1 MKHALLLTLSAV
13 VLLAYSSFCQEYSY
27 TRYDVKDGLAGS
39 NVYCITQDKEGFLW
53 MGTDGGLSRF
63 DGVHFKNFTLEDG
76 LPDIEVLQIFADSR
90 ERIWMGPFTKSIC
103 YYAAGRI
110 HNQEND
116 KQLAQFHLSGNI
128 HSFAE
133 DKYGN
138 ILAASKNAI
147 HLFTVDGH
155 VREYD
160 SIAGEPIDCGAIS
173 AASDGNFL
181 VECRNNIYHFADGKF
196 SVFMP
201 MPPTESWYNPGGAGA
216 SSLYFAMNPRMI
228 MWRSRLFTYSLRSFQ
243 TGREFDFIFDRTMNH
258 ISFSVV
264 GDSLAYHNQTDGTTE
279 FNIGTGA
286 TRKFHLGVHISRTFR
301 DDEGNTWFTSLGR
314 GIFRLN
320 SDEFRNIGLSVPSA
334 SQCVPHVIVKMDGDL
349 WVGCNNNTIF
359 RFSLPAMKEIAGLA
373 LDESK
378 TDDLQFIGKK
388 KDGKVLIGTTTRLYD
403 CFFKKPNDPCRADL
417 HRVFTVKDGILRNDS
432 EFVAAGAYGIYTI
445 DINNLHTKD
454 TLFNERATAIKY
466 IDGSL
471 YIGTINGLYVLRRD
485 RSIEY
490 WGVNHPNLRKR
501 ISAIQSSPDGVIW
514 VATYGDGISAYKD
527 GKLAAIV
534 TRKQGLSSDICRTIQ
549 LERNILWVG
558 TDKGLNKVDIS
569 KPGYPVTTYTAND
582 GLGSDIINAIFTDSA
597 MVYVGT
603 PAGLSFF
610 NPTLVDKSARCRLA
624 MTSLVS
630 SGKDRLQDTASLRL
644 PYSQS
649 NIRFEFAGISYK
661 SAGNIL
667 YRYRLLGLD
676 TSWQTTRES
685 FLDYPTLPSGEYKL
699 QLQAVNIFGKES
711 SLLSLHFFVATPFWR
726 STWFLAGCLI
736 VFFGMTWLFIS
747 LRIKNI
753 RRQQNEEELLAR
765 RMAELEHTALQAQ
778 MNPHFI
784 FNCLNSI
791 QQYIFDQDILA
802 ANKYITGFARLIRAT
817 LHNSTKDLIP
827 LEDELVY
834 LSTYLSL
841 EKLRFKEKMSY
852 TIEVAPDLPV
862 DGGYW
867 VPPMII
873 QPYVENSMRHGLR
886 HRKMAGGYIRI
897 SIREENGKLA
907 VVVEDNGI
915 GREKAASF
923 KTREHIEYQS
933 KGMSLTADRIRL
945 INSTHKENIEVE
957 IIDLK
962 DGQGIATGT
971 RVVIKFPKFDLIYQ
985 ENAI

>member
-1 MKHALLLTLSAV
+1 MKHTLLLTLSAV
-13 VLLAYSSFCQEYSY
+13 VLLAYSSSCQEYSY

-76 LPDIEVLQIFADSR
+76 LPDIEVLQIFADSK
-90 ERIWMGPFTKSIC
+90 ERIWMGPFSKSIC

-116 KQLAQFHLSGNI
+116 RQLAQFHLLGNI

-138 ILAASKNAI
+138 ILMAGKRAI
-147 HLFTVDGH
+147 HLFTVDGQ

-160 SIAGEPIDCGAIS
+160 SIDGRPIDCGAIS
-173 AASDGNFL
+173 AGPDGNFL
-181 VECRNNIYHFADGKF
+181 IECRNDIYHLADGQF
-196 SVFMP
+196 SLFMTLP
-201 MPPTESWYNPGGAGA
+201 MDHWYSDWPG
-216 SSLYFAMNPRMI
+216 SLYFALNRRMI
-228 MWRSRLFTYSLRSFQ
+228 MWRKSLFTYSLRSFQ
-243 TGREFDFIFDRTMNH
+243 TDRTVDFFFEGAANH
-258 ISFSVV
+258 VSFSLV
-264 GDSLAYHNQTDGTTE
+264 GDSLAYRNQPDGTTE
-279 FNIGTGA
+279 FNTGTGA
-286 TRKFHLGVHISRTFR
+286 TRKFNLGVHISRTFR
-301 DDEGNTWFTSLGR
+301 DDEGNTWFTSLGQ

-320 SDEFRNIGLSVPSA
+320 SDELKNINLSIAPST
-334 SQCVPHVIVKMDGDL
+334 QYVPHVIVKIDSDL
-349 WVGCNNNTIF
+349 WVGCNNNGLL
-359 RFSLPAMKEIAGLA
+359 RFSLPSMKKKAAFTPDQSQI
-373 LDESK
+373 
-378 TDDLQFIGKK
+378 DDLQFIGKEK
-388 KDGKVLIGTTTRLYD
+388 NGKMLIGTTTRLYD
-403 CFFKKPNDPCRADL
+403 FFFKKPIDL
-417 HRVFTVKDGILRNDS
+417 HKVFTIKEGILKNDS
-432 EFVAAGAYGIYTI
+432 ELVTAGAFGIFTI
-445 DINNLHTKD
+445 DINDLHVKD
-454 TLFNERATAIKY
+454 TLFRDRATTIRY

-471 YIGTINGLYVLRRD
+471 YIGTINGLYVLRKD

-490 WGVNHPNLRKR
+490 WGDSHPNLRKR

-514 VATYGDGISAYKD
+514 IATYGDGISAYKD
-527 GKLAAIV
+527 GKLSAIV
-534 TRKQGLSSDICRTIQ
+534 TRKQGLSSDICRTIR
-549 LERNILWVG
+549 LDGNILWVG

-569 KPGYPVTTYTAND
+569 KPGYLITTYTADD
-582 GLGSDIINAIFTDSA
+582 GLGSDIINTIFTDSP

-610 NPTLVDKSARCRLA
+610 NPTLVDRSARCRLA
-624 MTSLVS
+624 LTGLVS
-630 SGKDRLQDTASLRL
+630 SGKDRLRDTAVLHL
-644 PYSQS
+644 PYSQN

-661 SAGNIL
+661 SAGNIQ

-676 TSWQTTRES
+676 TFWQTTRES
-685 FLDYPTLPSGEYKL
+685 FLDYPTLPSGDYAL
-699 QLQAVNIFGKES
+699 QLYAVNKFGT
-711 SLLSLHFFVATPFWR
+711 LSPTKTIHFSVETPFWKTAWFELIVLV
-726 STWFLAGCLI
+726 SFLAL
-736 VFFGMTWLFIS
+736 TWLFIS
-747 LRIKNI
+747 LRIKHI
-753 RRQQNEEELLAR
+753 RRQQSEEELLVR
-765 RMAELEHTALQAQ
+765 RMTDLEHTALQAQ

-827 LEDELVY
+827 LEDELEY

-852 TIEVAPDLPV
+852 TIEAAPDLSV

-873 QPYVENSMRHGLR
+873 QPYVENCMRHGLR

-897 SIREENGKLA
+897 SVREENGKLA

-915 GREKAASF
+915 GREKAASY

-945 INSTHKENIEVE
+945 INSTHEENIEVE

-962 DGQGIATGT
+962 DAQGVAAGT
-971 RVVIKFPKFDLIYQ
+971 RVVIKFPKFDLTYQ
-985 ENAI
+985 ENTI